1 MVECTQQGSSPPTMS
16 LKHFLYTTIRHL
28 MLKDRLIELVQ
39 LCFRKK
45 IQCRYKYIVF
55 GKDKSYFVTKNKKT
69 LILPKGSLKLI
80 DNIVVMF
87 VGRDFQQTVSI
98 PMDIYCA
105 PLLADLFL
113 YSYKTY
119 FILGLHKKNENP
131 LISRSVI

>member
-1 MVECTQQGSSPPTMS
+1 MVECTQQGSSPPAMS
-16 LKHFLYTTIRHL
+16 LKHFLYTTIRHS

-45 IQCRYKYIVF
+45 IQCRYNF
-55 GKDKSYFVTKNKKT
+55 GRDKSYFVKKKQKT

-80 DNIVVMF
+80 DNIFVMF
-87 VGRDFQQTVSI
+87 VGRDFQQTVGI

-105 PLLADLFL
+105 PLLADFFL